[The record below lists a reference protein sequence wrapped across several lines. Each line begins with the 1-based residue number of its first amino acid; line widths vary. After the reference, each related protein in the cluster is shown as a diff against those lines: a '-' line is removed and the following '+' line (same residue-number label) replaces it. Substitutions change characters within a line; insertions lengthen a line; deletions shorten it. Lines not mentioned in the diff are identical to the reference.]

1 MRSYDRSGI
10 DSGIASRVSMHSEN
24 ESATKTMGKG
34 VPCVS
39 LRTRFAEEYKSPRS
53 PLGEIKLNGNERS
66 SVTPKRK
73 SIGLTTPSVEGTPSK
88 TARTDAVASAYA
100 SWRDATLWTTPARS
114 CLIFSSVFLALLTWH
129 YTETGVIDFRPSV
142 SLAYCGLAMLA
153 VNFFGAI
160 FFQNYESKP
169 VVTRAQVERLA
180 RTAESLAVST
190 VPRLNAAL
198 SGASAAST
206 LQVAFSLWTLITLS
220 KFMTLSLI
228 CLVAHCASFTLPLL
242 YKSFER
248 EVQQNL
254 DLGKR
259 AAVALW
265 DNVNLDRKYKLGGV
279 GVALGCL
286 WVLFDAHTKVVSLFV
301 AVIAFKCFLT
311 SSECETIASVAAPVT
326 TRVSRKA
333 KRISMGAGEIL
344 RETIGLRQLVSP
356 VKKS

>member
-1 MRSYDRSGI
+1 M
-10 DSGIASRVSMHSEN
+10 N
-24 ESATKTMGKG
+24 K
-34 VPCVS
+34 S
-39 LRTRFAEEYKSPRS
+39 LF
-53 PLGEIKLNGNERS
+53 
-66 SVTPKRK
+66 
-73 SIGLTTPSVEGTPSK
+73 
-88 TARTDAVASAYA
+88 
-100 SWRDATLWTTPARS
+100 
-114 CLIFSSVFLALLTWH
+114 FL
-129 YTETGVIDFRPSV
+129 
-142 SLAYCGLAMLA
+142 
-153 VNFFGAI
+153 
-160 FFQNYESKP
+160 SKP